1 MIIYDCFM
9 DILVAGSSSSFVGHE
24 QTVHEEIGLRLSKMN
39 IPVAATIL

>member
-24 QTVHEEIGLRLSKMN
+24 KTVHEEKGLHLSRMN
-39 IPVAATIL
+39 IPVAATVL